1 MNKKIKVIIFI
12 LLGICLLFVSVNIFS
27 GDDSIEEESENI
39 AKNEIINEYTPLEEI
54 TEEQNRQTVVK
65 LFYNDKNTG
74 EIKSEERR
82 IDSKNLLEEPY
93 KYLVELL
100 IQKPDNTV
108 LESCIPEGTR
118 VISANMK
125 GNILELNLSKE
136 FVENHKG
143 TKEEE
148 EKTIKSIVNTVTEL
162 NEVDGVKFLIDG
174 KEDKAFKDEKIN
186 FKEVFKRK

>member
-1 MNKKIKVIIFI
+1 MNKKIKIIIFI

-39 AKNEIINEYTPLEEI
+39 AKNEIMNEYTPLEEI

-82 IDSKNLLEEPY
+82 IDSKNLLTDPY

-100 IQKPDNTV
+100 IQKPENTA

>member
-1 MNKKIKVIIFI
+1 MNKKIKIIIFI

-39 AKNEIINEYTPLEEI
+39 AKNEIMNEYTPLEEI

-82 IDSKNLLEEPY
+82 IDSKNLLADPY
-93 KYLVELL
+93 KFLVELL
-100 IQKPDNTV
+100 IQKPENTA

-148 EKTIKSIVNTVTEL
+148 EKTIKSIVKTVTEL
-162 NEVDGVKFLIDG
+162 NEVDGVKFFIDG

>member
-1 MNKKIKVIIFI
+1 MNKKIKIIIFI

-27 GDDSIEEESENI
+27 GDDSIEEKSENI

-82 IDSKNLLEEPY
+82 IDSKNLLADPY

-100 IQKPDNTV
+100 IQKPDNTA

>member
-1 MNKKIKVIIFI
+1 MNKKIKIIIFI
-12 LLGICLLFVSVNIFS
+12 LLGICLLIVSVNIFS
-27 GDDSIEEESENI
+27 GDDSIEEKSENI

-82 IDSKNLLEEPY
+82 IDSKNLLADPY

-100 IQKPDNTV
+100 IQKPDNTA

>member
-27 GDDSIEEESENI
+27 EDDSFEEESENI
-39 AKNEIINEYTPLEEI
+39 AKNEIMNEYTPLEEI

-100 IQKPDNTV
+100 IQKPENTA

-136 FVENHKG
+136 FIENHKG